1 MKDIK
6 ERLGEAAKYFNDAL
20 LDEQAKLLKERGKE
34 ISRLNGIIHNKN
46 VELDEKRKGCIKV
59 FNENRDLKAQLE
71 SLRKNCTKEDVAAK
85 DELIAKLRMYLKEDD
100 ELKTIFT
107 DATLAWWD
115 DKEKLEKTISD
126 KDAVL
131 SDVAEELRLSKI
143 REENLTEVCQKY
155 LKEIEELREKLANIV
170 VNNVDAQALK
180 SAESALAYKERVI
193 GRLKH
198 KIALLKKEEQHCNH
212 SRPQ

>member
-34 ISRLNGIIHNKN
+34 ISRLNGIIHKKNKL
-46 VELDEKRKGCIKV
+46 V
-59 FNENRDLKAQLE
+59 
-71 SLRKNCTKEDVAAK
+71 
-85 DELIAKLRMYLKEDD
+85 
-100 ELKTIFT
+100 
-107 DATLAWWD
+107 
-115 DKEKLEKTISD
+115 SD

-143 REENLTEVCQKY
+143 REENLTETCKKY
-155 LKEIEELREKLANIV
+155 LKEIQELREKLANIV

-180 SAESALAYKERVI
+180 SAESALAYKDKVI
-193 GRLKH
+193 DRLKR
-198 KIALLKKEEQHCNH
+198 KYALLKKKNSVIITHDINNDFMNIL
-212 SRPQ
+212 RLW